1 MSEDVPNPLETA
13 GFFIN
18 LVSGVISPEQ
28 GKQLLENS

>member
-13 GFFIN
+13 GFFN